1 MGDEVFADH
10 GVLAVDGF
18 VEAFYLGI
26 FKLNLF
32 FIEAEL
38 LLVEFFGFLV
48 AGILAGEAGLELGDD
63 FLFKVEASLE
73 DAGVEIII
81 CGWGRENIDDGAE
94 NLVIVVVVVAGC
106 GKN

>member
-26 FKLNLF
+26 FELNLF

-38 LLVEFFGFLV
+38 LLVEFFSFLV
-48 AGILAGEAGLELGDD
+48 AGVLAGEAGLELDDD
-63 FLFKVEASLE
+63 FFFKVEASLE

-94 NLVIVVVVVAGC
+94 NLVIVVVVVASC
-106 GKN
+106 GEN